1 MNLTK
6 EAATN
11 PDYEVEPKIFEE
23 WEKKNGKVPEGA
35 IVLLSFNWTAKG
47 NSKTEYLGSKDPANN
62 QTYHFP
68 GLSPAGAQWLVT
80 RNVYGVGTDTA
91 SIDPGKS
98 KVRQIRLFKYY
109 QSYQRAHQESW
120 INQMELDIRGS
131 NGLKEY
137 VELRTVYWWG
147 QVPSW
152 VAMDMWGRE

>member
-1 MNLTK
+1 MASKCCCLSFRYLTKHSVTYKNVNKFLNFSAVIVNLTK

-35 IVLLSFNWTAKG
+35 IVLLSFNWTAKY
-47 NSKTEYLGSKDPANN
+47 NSKTEYLGSKDLANN

-98 KVRQIRLFKYY
+98 KVR
-109 QSYQRAHQESW
+109 
-120 INQMELDIRGS
+120 
-131 NGLKEY
+131 
-137 VELRTVYWWG
+137 
-147 QVPSW
+147 
-152 VAMDMWGRE
+152 

>member
-109 QSYQRAHQESW
+109 QSYQRAHQECW

-131 NGLKEY
+131 NRLKED
-137 VELRTVYWWG
+137 L
-147 QVPSW
+147 
-152 VAMDMWGRE
+152 